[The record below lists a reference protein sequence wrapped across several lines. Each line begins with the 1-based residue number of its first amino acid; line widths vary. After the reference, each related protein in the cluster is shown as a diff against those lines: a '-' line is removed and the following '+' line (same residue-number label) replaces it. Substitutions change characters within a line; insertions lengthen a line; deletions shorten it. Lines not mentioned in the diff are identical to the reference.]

1 MDQVCAVFAVLPGKS
16 GAARDFMRQL
26 DAERRAEFD
35 RSERRIGITKEV
47 WFLAQAA
54 DGDRLVGYMES
65 KNFKDAIGMFSQS
78 RDAFDLWFKQRFAE
92 VTGVDFNSLPPDLKL
107 PELLSS
113 YQA

>member
-1 MDQVCAVFAVLPGKS
+1 MDQVCAVFSVLPGKS
-16 GAARDFMRQL
+16 GAAREFMHQL

-47 WFLAQAA
+47 WFLAPGQG
-54 DGDRLVGYMES
+54 GDQLVGYMES
-65 KNFKDAIGMFSQS
+65 KNFKDAIGTFAQS
-78 RDAFDLWFKQRFAE
+78 RDPFDVWFKQRFAE
-92 VTGVDFNSLPPDLKL
+92 VTGVDFNNLPPDLTL

>member
-1 MDQVCAVFAVLPGKS
+1 MDQVCAVFPVLPGKS

-26 DAERRAEFD
+26 DTERKGEFD

-47 WFLAQAA
+47 WFLAQGAG
-54 DGDRLVGYMES
+54 GDQLVGYMETKDF
-65 KNFKDAIGMFSQS
+65 KNAIGMFSQS
-78 RDAFDLWFKQRFAE
+78 QDAFDLWFKRRFAE
-92 VTGVDFNSLPPDLKL
+92 VTGVDFNNLPPDMKL

>member
-1 MDQVCAVFAVLPGKS
+1 MDQVCAVFSVLPGKS

-26 DAERRAEFD
+26 DGGRRAEFD

-47 WFLAQAA
+47 WFLARGPA
-54 DGDRLVGYMES
+54 GDQLVGYMES
-65 KNFKDAIGMFSQS
+65 KNIEDAIGMFSQS
-78 RDAFDLWFKQRFAE
+78 PDAFDRWFKQCFAE
-92 VTGVDFNSLPPDLKL
+92 VTGFDFNNLPPDLKL

>member
-1 MDQVCAVFAVLPGKS
+1 MDQVCAVFPVLPSKS

-26 DAERRAEFD
+26 DTERKAEFD

-47 WFLAQAA
+47 WFLAQVPA
-54 DGDRLVGYMES
+54 GDVLVGYMES
-65 KNFKDAIGMFSQS
+65 KDFNNAIGMFSQS
-78 RDAFDLWFKQRFAE
+78 QDVFDIWFKRRFAE
-92 VTGVDFNSLPPDLKL
+92 ITGFDFNNLPPGMKL